1 MLLYTVVYIG
11 ILVMLLSRTTTIR
24 LDTAI
29 KEKLDSIK
37 SFEEESYQKV
47 IIRLINI
54 AKDDEKISNEE
65 IKQIE
70 ESLEDIKK
78 GRVLSLKDAEAKW
91 GI

>member
-1 MLLYTVVYIG
+1 
-11 ILVMLLSRTTTIR
+11 MLLSRTTTIR